1 MPLPSALHGGHHI
14 ERKAL
19 EEVRR
24 LFYVAA
30 KRNLFLS
37 SPKVTGRGSFYAMD
51 PGGPLRFLF
60 EITNLDVLVQRP
72 S

>member
-1 MPLPSALHGGHHI
+1 MAAT
-14 ERKAL
+14 R
-19 EEVRR
+19 
-24 LFYVAA
+24 A

-51 PGGPLRFLF
+51 PGGPSRFLF
-60 EITNLDVLVQRP
+60 EIKNLDVLVQRP

>member
-1 MPLPSALHGGHHI
+1 MLDPW
-14 ERKAL
+14 
-19 EEVRR
+19 RR
-24 LFYVAA
+24 LFYVAATRA

-51 PGGPLRFLF
+51 PGGPSRFLF
-60 EITNLDVLVQRP
+60 EIKNLDVLVQRP